1 MRLNPPIALPAIT
14 AITLA
19 LAACGGGGDSNP
31 TVSVPTGARGGAASA
46 ASDVSAANAASFVG
60 PMARIMIGAA
70 DGSVPGI
77 AGERESPQAAG
88 GSRMASRSTLDFA
101 VSSAARALRGSP
113 REQPLAV
120 STETLPCPF
129 GGSIAVTLNDA
140 DNNNKLSSGDS
151 ASFVFNA
158 CVAELGLPAASGS
171 LAFSVNAV
179 ELDAN
184 DEPTALDASLTLTGF
199 VESGFGSM
207 TGSFRVWFKQEGASN
222 QRQRVSYL
230 ATTVAEGAQ
239 TLRYDFDVYGVNGA
253 SSGSFDVVGAL
264 TLGGN
269 TYTVTSDVFAHAP
282 GSLPGTGTLRLRD
295 AAGDAVILRA
305 RSSTNFDLEFQANG
319 ASVSTVLATGLGWNS
334 YRLSGN

>member
-1 MRLNPPIALPAIT
+1 MRLNPPIALT
-14 AITLA
+14 ALTLA
-19 LAACGGGGDSNP
+19 LAACGGGGSSSGDA

-70 DGSVPGI
+70 DGNVPGI
-77 AGERESPQAAG
+77 AGGRESPQAAG
-88 GSRMASRSTLDFA
+88 GSRIASRSTLDFA
-101 VSSAARALRGSP
+101 VSSAARALRGSA

-120 STETLPCPF
+120 TTETLPCPF
-129 GGSIAVTLNDA
+129 GGTIAVALNDA
-140 DNNNKLSSGDS
+140 DNNNELSRGDS

-158 CVAELGLPAASGS
+158 CVAELGVPAASGS

-184 DEPTALDASLTLTGF
+184 DEPTALDASLTLAGF

-207 TGSFRVWFKQEGASN
+207 TGSFRVWFKQEGAGN

-239 TLRYDFDVYGVNGA
+239 TLRYDFDVYGVNGS

-269 TYTVTSDVFAHAP
+269 TYTVTSDVFSHTP

-305 RSSTNFDLEFQANG
+305 RSSTSFDLEFQANG
-319 ASVSTVLATGLGWNS
+319 ASVTTVLATGLGWNS